1 MAHAYTPG
9 LQVSPDTV
17 IRKQRQLPI
26 PGEVLVSG
34 ADHVTATTEVAQT
47 ALPGTVY
54 PVNVVNKLSIS
65 PGDIRAYMLKQEGEW
80 IEKGDILAENN
91 PYIKWFKTRVQ
102 APISRTI
109 ESISHVTGQVF
120 LREPPEVIRLSAYV
134 DGTIAQVIPH
144 QGVVVESHCAFVQ
157 GIFGVGGETAGIV
170 SQAVLSPKE
179 ELTAQHLTP
188 EHTDCIIIGGAL
200 APKETFLRA
209 QELGVR
215 ALVVGAVV
223 LVSIHRA
230 RENPH
235 MFLRRIPGLDA
246 VEEAVGRATEMGR
259 PVLYLTGSGE
269 LNGSGDPS
277 NLSTI
282 AATGILGEVAKRVA
296 TYGTELQ
303 VPHRSAIVMAI
314 CQEMVKESYVAVGR
328 PDAYREEANFF
339 ITQDQFAYTAA
350 VDGIMVREK
359 PAANL
364 FMGYYY
370 AESLL
375 LAETGATTGAIQIAG
390 TDADYQLPFFITACD
405 YTLIGEELYA
415 ASAYLSR
422 EPALVGTLRGQ
433 DLGKGFLLC
442 VVLIGSL
449 LVTLGEIFKVPVV
462 RTVLQTFSDF
472 R

>member
-1 MAHAYTPG
+1 MACRIGFFFLCTLGASLPAFAQFSALEVFDMPNDGGGGVGLRWPVVSGENSAAAY
-9 LQVSPDTV
+9 Q
-17 IRKQRQLPI
+17 
-26 PGEVLVSG
+26 VLVS
-34 ADHVTATTEVAQT
+34 DQ
-47 ALPGTVY
+47 P
-54 PVNVVNKLSIS
+54 
-65 PGDIRAYMLKQEGEW
+65 
-80 IEKGDILAENN
+80 
-91 PYIKWFKTRVQ
+91 
-102 APISRTI
+102 
-109 ESISHVTGQVF
+109 
-120 LREPPEVIRLSAYV
+120 
-134 DGTIAQVIPH
+134 DG
-144 QGVVVESHCAFVQ
+144 AFVQ
-157 GIFGVGGETAGIV
+157 RVEFAADTHYESELEGPWWVWGGLRPDWHFVQLQSDTQFQLTNGKPYFFQLVFLTPDGRTE
-170 SQAVLSPKE
+170 SRVLS
-179 ELTAQHLTP
+179 ATP
-188 EHTDCIIIGGAL
+188 QANLFNWAKLNNLLLML
-200 APKETFLRA
+200 AF
-209 QELGVR
+209 
-215 ALVVGAVV
+215 GAVV
-223 LVSIHRA
+223 LFSIHRA
-230 RENPH
+230 RENPQL
-235 MFLRRIPGLDA
+235 FLRRIPGLDA

-282 AATGILGEVAKRVA
+282 AATVILGEVAKRVA
-296 TYGTELQ
+296 SYGTELQ

-314 CQEMVKESYVAVGR
+314 CQEMVKESYLAVGR

-390 TDADYQLPFFITACD
+390 TDADYQLPFFITTCD

-433 DLGKGFLLC
+433 DLGKGFLLG
-442 VVLIGSL
+442 VLLIGSA
-449 LVTLGEIFKVPVV
+449 LVTLGEIFHVPLV